1 MKTSLCF
8 WLLLWSLT
16 GSIAAQSLSE
26 VGPGYSITSVNTTIF
41 RQSSIVTHGD
51 TQYIAY
57 YDTACYL
64 TVGKRQ
70 AGASGWTLLRSA
82 YKGRCE
88 DAHNGISIGVDGHGY
103 LHVAFDHHG
112 HKLKYCR
119 SLVPG
124 GLALGE
130 KQPMTGLDEED
141 VTYPEFYSLPDGDLL
156 FAYRSG
162 ASGRGNLVL
171 NRYLVGVK
179 QWTRLRVDQPILI
192 DGENRRNAYWQLAV
206 DAKGTIHVSWVW
218 RETWLVETN
227 HDLCYARSRDGGK
240 TWEKSTGEKYAL
252 PITVANA
259 EYIVRIPQG
268 SELINQTS
276 MTVDEEG
283 RPYIATYWREA
294 GSRIPQ
300 YRLVYRDSAGWQVRQ
315 VSDRTTPFS
324 LAGGGTKRIPIA
336 RPRLVVDVDSLS
348 GAKRICYIFR
358 DEERGNR
365 VSVAETDDL
374 HRDAPWTVRDLTSFP
389 VDAWEPSFDPELW
402 KSKRQLH
409 LFVQRTAQG
418 DGEHLGSIPAQP
430 VYVLEYKPFTY
441 Q

>member
-1 MKTSLCF
+1 MKTSLSF
-8 WLLLWSLT
+8 LLLLWNIA
-16 GSIAAQSLSE
+16 GPIAAQSLSK
-26 VGPGYSITSVNTTIF
+26 VGPGYSLTSVNTAIF

-57 YDTACYL
+57 YDTAGYL
-64 TVGKRQ
+64 TLGKRLT
-70 AGASGWTLLRSA
+70 GTDEWTLRPSP
-82 YKGRCE
+82 YKGHCE
-88 DAHNGISIGVDGHGY
+88 DAHNVISIGIDGDGF

-112 HKLKYCR
+112 QKLNYCR
-119 SLVPG
+119 SLRPG
-124 GLALGE
+124 GLELGR
-130 KQPMTGLDEED
+130 KQPMTGLDEDD
-141 VTYPEFYSLPDGDLL
+141 VTYPEFYRLPGGDLL

-171 NRYLVGVK
+171 NRYLTRVK
-179 QWTRLRVDQPILI
+179 QWARLCAEQPILI
-192 DGENRRNAYWQLAV
+192 DGENRRNAYWQLTV

-240 TWEKSTGEKYAL
+240 TWEKSTGEPYAL

-276 MTVDEEG
+276 MSTDREG

-294 GSRIPQ
+294 GSRVPQ
-300 YRLVYRDSAGWQVRQ
+300 YRIVYRDSAGWQVRQ
-315 VSDRTTPFS
+315 VSDRATPFT

-336 RPRLVVDVDSLS
+336 RPRLVADTDTVS
-348 GAKRICYIFR
+348 GFTRIGYIFR

-365 VSVAETDDL
+365 VSIAETGDL
-374 HRDAPWTVRDLTSFP
+374 HGKAPWIVRDLTAFP
-389 VDAWEPSFDPELW
+389 VDAWEPAFDPEQW
-402 KSKRQLH
+402 QTEKHLH

-418 DGEHLGSIPAQP
+418 DGEQVGNIAAQP
-430 VYVLEYKPFTY
+430 VYVLEYKPFNN